1 MLKIMPPYQL
11 SYNPSSSGTTFT
23 VELTKL
29 RLPVERLLLERFIS
43 VPHARKEA
51 QVINHHAF
59 TREQQQ

>member
-1 MLKIMPPYQL
+1 MPPYQL

-43 VPHARKEA
+43 VPHARKKA